1 LPHWDGVIDTA
12 SPALLEGCGGDP
24 EKVREKLMA
33 EAPKGANVRSIRWE
47 RGKDVA
53 RVTIEGPAAED
64 YLKQLEAR
72 EIVELVSS
80 GEHGNERSAS

>member
-1 LPHWDGVIDTA
+1 MPHWDGVIDTA

-33 EAPKGANVRSIRWE
+33 EAPKGANVRTIRWE

-53 RVTIEGPAAED
+53 RVTVEGPAAEEF
-64 YLKQLEAR
+64 LQQLEAR
-72 EIVELVSS
+72 DIVELVSS
-80 GEHGNERSAS
+80 GEHKQDQSAS

>member
-33 EAPKGANVRSIRWE
+33 EAPKGANVRAIRWE

-53 RVTIEGPAAED
+53 RVTIEGPQAQQ
-64 YLKQLEAR
+64 YLQDLEAR
-72 EIVELVSS
+72 DVVELVSS
-80 GEHGNERSAS
+80 GEHQKDRSGS